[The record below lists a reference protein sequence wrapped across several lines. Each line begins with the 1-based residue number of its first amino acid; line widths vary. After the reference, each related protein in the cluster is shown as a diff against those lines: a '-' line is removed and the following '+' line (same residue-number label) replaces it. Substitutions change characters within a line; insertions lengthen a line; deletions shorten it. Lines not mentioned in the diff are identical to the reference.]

1 MADDTNL
8 HLNPSKPTEFEFEV
22 QISSNH
28 DTFATSDMSM
38 VRFVVMNTE
47 LGCDMT
53 FRCERAA
60 EEHKWKVNLPE
71 LASDLKKPTYN
82 FRVEVVVDGYYFE
95 PATGQLILVT
105 DPIVDVKSSSKP
117 KVAASFGKKEE
128 PEKEEGGNRLITAD
142 ELRDAARKGK
152 EEKDVKEAMG
162 GTSFAGDYS
171 APTNSL
177 MGPEY
182 KPEDIPAKK
191 QQKTPEDDMVDVKRL
206 ASNVV
211 PGAGEAYAQDD
222 GKLPDEEPEED
233 EESSKKVVKKEKK
246 EKKEE
251 VKESFS
257 AQQVAERIIEST
269 LGGKKFFEKNKENTK
284 GGFLFKRN
292 AQGKV
297 SISGLESPE
306 EKAKIQERSEKVRKA
321 LRGESI

>member
-1 MADDTNL
+1 
-8 HLNPSKPTEFEFEV
+8 
-22 QISSNH
+22 
-28 DTFATSDMSM
+28 
-38 VRFVVMNTE
+38 
-47 LGCDMT
+47 
-53 FRCERAA
+53 
-60 EEHKWKVNLPE
+60 
-71 LASDLKKPTYN
+71 
-82 FRVEVVVDGYYFE
+82 
-95 PATGQLILVT
+95 
-105 DPIVDVKSSSKP
+105 
-117 KVAASFGKKEE
+117 
-128 PEKEEGGNRLITAD
+128 
-142 ELRDAARKGK
+142 
-152 EEKDVKEAMG
+152 
-162 GTSFAGDYS
+162 
-171 APTNSL
+171 
-177 MGPEY
+177 
-182 KPEDIPAKK
+182 
-191 QQKTPEDDMVDVKRL
+191 MVDVKRL

-233 EESSKKVVKKEKK
+233 EERGKKVAKKK
-246 EKKEE
+246 KKEE